1 VKLLDRYIGLAV
13 IRGFVLVAL
22 VLTSMFSILEF
33 VNQLNDVG
41 EGRYQISDA
50 LLYVLLTAPSR
61 LLQLIP
67 VSGLM
72 GSLVALGAMAN
83 TNELTA
89 MQALGVPVGRI
100 VWSVLKPGAMIM
112 LALLLVAEFVVPR
125 AEQLAQSERALTI
138 AQTPALRSENGFWA
152 RDAGRFVNVRKFVH
166 GEIPT
171 DIDIYTFDDGGRLK
185 TFIHAD
191 RGEIRPDGTWLLT
204 NVKRKLI
211 DAPHIRTERLDTLT
225 WKSFLHSRQ
234 VHLVILAPESMAPT
248 ELYQYINDL
257 KRRRQQTDR
266 YEQALWK
273 KISLPLATAA
283 MVLISI
289 PFVFGPLRTE
299 SAGQR
304 IMLGTALGIVFY
316 LTNQITGYLGL
327 LLDFNAAATAMTPS
341 ILLLTAALYL
351 LRRSQ

>member
-1 VKLLDRYIGLAV
+1 MKLLDRYIGTAV
-13 IRGFVLVAL
+13 IRGFILVAL

-33 VNQLNDVG
+33 VNQLHDVG
-41 EGRYQISDA
+41 KGRYEIGDA

-89 MQALGVPVGRI
+89 MQALGVPAARI
-100 VWSVLKPGAMIM
+100 IWSVLKPGAMIM
-112 LALLLVAEFVVPR
+112 LALLLVAEFVVPH
-125 AEQLAQSERALTI
+125 AEQLAQNERALI
-138 AQTPALRSENGFWA
+138 LSQTPALRSGNGFWA
-152 RDAGRFVNVRKFVH
+152 RDAGSFVNVRKFVH

-171 DIDIYTFDDGGRLK
+171 DIDLYKFDGGGRLRI
-185 TFIHAD
+185 FIHAD
-191 RGEIRPDGTWLLT
+191 RAEIRPDGTWRLIE
-204 NVKRKLI
+204 VSRKVI
-211 DAPHIRTERLDTLT
+211 DAPYIKTQRLDSLT
-225 WKSFLHSRQ
+225 WKSFLRSPQ
-234 VHLVILAPESMAPT
+234 VHLVILPPESMAPT
-248 ELYQYINDL
+248 ELYQYIKDL
-257 KRRRQQTDR
+257 KKRREQTDR

-273 KISLPLATAA
+273 ELSLPLATAA
-283 MVLISI
+283 MVLIAI

-316 LTNQITGYLGL
+316 LTNEIAGYLGL
-327 LLDFNAAATAMTPS
+327 LLNLNAAATAMTPS
-341 ILLLTAALYL
+341 LLLLTVALYL
-351 LRRSQ
+351 LRRAH

>member
-1 VKLLDRYIGLAV
+1 MKLLDRYIGVGV

-33 VNQLNDVG
+33 VNQLHDVG
-41 EGRYQISDA
+41 EGRYQIPDA

-89 MQALGVPVGRI
+89 MQALGVPVMRI
-100 VWSVLKPGAMIM
+100 IWAVLKPGVLIM
-112 LALLLVAEFVVPR
+112 LVVLLVAEFVVPR
-125 AEQLAQSERALTI
+125 TEQLAQGERALTLS
-138 AQTPALRSENGFWA
+138 QTPALRSENGFWA
-152 RDAGRFVNVRKFVH
+152 RDAGSFLNVRKFVH

-171 DIDIYTFDDGGRLK
+171 DIDIYEFDDAGRLHR
-185 TFIHAD
+185 FIHAEKA
-191 RGEIRPDGTWLLT
+191 EIRSDGTWQLMD
-204 NVKRKLI
+204 VKRKVI
-211 DAPHIRTERLDTLT
+211 NAPHIKAQRLDTLT

-234 VHLVILAPESMAPT
+234 VHLVILPPDSMAPT
-248 ELYQYINDL
+248 ELIQYISDL
-257 KRRRQQTDR
+257 KKRREQTDR

-273 KISLPLATAA
+273 KLSLPLATAA
-283 MVLISI
+283 MVLIAI

-316 LTNQITGYLGL
+316 LANQITGYLGL
-327 LLDFNAAATAMTPS
+327 LLDLNAAATAMTPS
-341 ILLLTAALYL
+341 LLLLLLALYL
-351 LRRSQ
+351 LRRAH